1 MQGLTALGALS
12 SNIQSMIEKLTL
24 NDAWLIHALGEKV
37 HELREAARVQESER
51 VVYEQV
57 WEHEREARDKRFSVH
72 RLSEGIFRVE
82 GPQIERWVV
91 QTDWGNEEALS
102 FLQHRFG
109 RIGLEKRL
117 VAAGARNAVRLG
129 ADGLVVS
136 NHGGRQLDGAIP
148 TARALPRVVDIPKS
162 ALDST
167 WTTEIAKSEEPILI
181 ISEGVLM

>member
-1 MQGLTALGALS
+1 MRSDAVAAADGNEYADSVAEAKVYRISALTGEGIDPLV
-12 SNIQSMIEKLTL
+12 
-24 NDAWLIHALGEKV
+24 HALGEKV

-51 VVYEQV
+51 VAYEQV
-57 WEHEREARDKRFSVH
+57 WEHEREARDKRFSVY

-117 VAAGARNAVRLG
+117 VAAGARNGDEIRILG
-129 ADGLVVS
+129 RAFEFETADDADDAF
-136 NHGGRQLDGAIP
+136 RELD
-148 TARALPRVVDIPKS
+148 L
-162 ALDST
+162 
-167 WTTEIAKSEEPILI
+167 
-181 ISEGVLM
+181 